1 MFIGRTKELA
11 LLGRFTGEAEDG
23 KRLFVVKGRKGIGKT
38 ALLREVLKDK
48 SSAFLTAFS
57 TTGPNEVAI
66 FAAELGLPGIT
77 SLAGIFDAVTAR
89 AGSQEFTLVID
100 NYPAF
105 AKADGTFEDVLYDYI
120 TRVWA
125 GTRISVIIAGD
136 AFLAMEK
143 ALKDGRGRMSR
154 QLYGEITLQPLAFYE
169 VRSMLPGMAA
179 EDQALVYGLTGGI
192 PAQIARLAKA
202 LGGETGAGL
211 FAAAVKALFLSD
223 TAGGNLPED
232 VLEID
237 LREKSYYNCLLTTL
251 AGGRS
256 RVYDISAAVGKPK
269 DVVVPYMNT
278 LIAISV
284 VEKEHPVT
292 EPTNR
297 RKTRYKIVNSYDIF
311 WYRYI
316 APHMDY
322 VYSGQ
327 TDRLIDEVIVPQA
340 DAFMHMIFIRLCRE
354 FIANGGAKLPVT
366 IENVGSWWENDD
378 ENHTSEGFDLV
389 ASATAGEEKEA
400 LVFGRCFLD
409 TSPVDMGRLK
419 GLIDLTKRVREK
431 ADETY
436 YIAFSN
442 SGFNDTAITAAG
454 AIRNILLI
462 SMDEIVAGRLK
473 QEGPSSE

>member
-38 ALLREVLKDK
+38 ALL
-48 SSAFLTAFS
+48 
-57 TTGPNEVAI
+57 TTGPNEVAL

-202 LGGETGAGL
+202 P
-211 FAAAVKALFLSD
+211 AAICRR
-223 TAGGNLPED
+223 TC
-232 VLEID
+232 
-237 LREKSYYNCLLTTL
+237 LRS
-251 AGGRS
+251 
-256 RVYDISAAVGKPK
+256 ISAK
-269 DVVVPYMNT
+269 
-278 LIAISV
+278 S
-284 VEKEHPVT
+284 
-292 EPTNR
+292 PT
-297 RKTRYKIVNSYDIF
+297 TTVS
-311 WYRYI
+311 
-316 APHMDY
+316 
-322 VYSGQ
+322 
-327 TDRLIDEVIVPQA
+327 
-340 DAFMHMIFIRLCRE
+340 
-354 FIANGGAKLPVT
+354 
-366 IENVGSWWENDD
+366 
-378 ENHTSEGFDLV
+378 
-389 ASATAGEEKEA
+389 
-400 LVFGRCFLD
+400 
-409 TSPVDMGRLK
+409 
-419 GLIDLTKRVREK
+419 
-431 ADETY
+431 
-436 YIAFSN
+436 
-442 SGFNDTAITAAG
+442 
-454 AIRNILLI
+454 
-462 SMDEIVAGRLK
+462 
-473 QEGPSSE
+473 